1 MSSLELNATLSIALL
16 YIVRMLGLFMILP
29 VLPLLMDDLS
39 LATPFLIGLAL
50 GGYGLSQAILQ
61 IPMGL
66 LSDKIGRK
74 PVIFIGLCL
83 FILGSLV
90 AAYATNIYGIIAGR
104 FLQGCGAIASTLLAL
119 LSDVTRVDNRSKAMA
134 IVGMSIGTS
143 FAIALILG
151 PWINSLYG
159 IEGIFFGTAIAGL
172 LGIVVLHFFIPVPQ
186 VGKSAAEPK
195 AQIAKMWSL
204 AKTPS
209 LKRLTFS
216 VFCLHFL
223 LMSSFIAFPGAMQAT
238 GEIAVADHHWIYLS
252 VLLTTFV
259 LMGPFMWL
267 ADKRGMAKTMML
279 TMVSVF
285 VLSALIMSE
294 STAYYLILIS
304 LVLFFMAF
312 NLLEVILPSLVS
324 SLSPAGSRGA
334 AMGVYSTA
342 QFAGAFC
349 GGAIGGYAL
358 GFGDISHLMHVN
370 IALCIVWLVVAK
382 GLPKL
387 GNIKSM
393 TYSLA
398 EDDNRCANSH
408 LNALLSVEGVI
419 EAVLIEAED
428 IVYLKVDSDVLDK
441 DALNELKQSR
451 VVPTA

>member
-1 MSSLELNATLSIALL
+1 MSRLELNATLSIALL

-29 VLPLLMDDLS
+29 VLPLLVDDLS

-50 GGYGLSQAILQ
+50 GIYGLSQAILQ

-74 PVIFIGLCL
+74 PVIFIGLSL
-83 FILGSLV
+83 FIMGSLV
-90 AAYATNIYGIIAGR
+90 AAYSTNIYGIIAGR

-134 IVGMSIGTS
+134 IVGMSIGAS
-143 FAIALILG
+143 FAIALIMG
-151 PWINSLYG
+151 PWINSLFG

-172 LGIVVLHFFIPVPQ
+172 LGIVVLYFFIPAPQ
-186 VGKSAAEPK
+186 LGKRVNEPK
-195 AQIAKMWSL
+195 AKLSKMWSL
-204 AKTPS
+204 AKDPS

-223 LMSSFIAFPGAMQAT
+223 LMSSFVAFPGAMQAT
-238 GEIAVADHHWIYLS
+238 GEIAVGDHHWIYLS
-252 VLLTTFV
+252 VLLSTFV

-267 ADKRGMAKTMML
+267 ADKKGMARTMML
-279 TMVSVF
+279 AMVGVF

-294 STAYYLILIS
+294 SQSYYPIIIS
-304 LVLFFMAF
+304 LILFFMAF
-312 NLLEVILPSLVS
+312 NLLEVILPALLS
-324 SLSPAGSRGA
+324 SISPAGSRGA

-358 GFGDISHLMHVN
+358 GAGDISHLMYVN
-370 IALCIVWLVVAK
+370 IALCLIWLIVAK
-382 GLPKL
+382 GLPKM
-387 GNIKSM
+387 GNVKSM

-398 EDDNRCANSH
+398 EDDNRCANSQ
-408 LNALLSVEGVI
+408 LNALLSVKGVI

-428 IVYLKVDSDVLDK
+428 IVYLKVDSDILDK
-441 DALNELKQSR
+441 NALDELRRNK
-451 VVPTA
+451 VVPTT